1 MEVFGLKEFDRSKYL
16 ELKLSTQN
24 RENPEKWSWTPANPE
39 KIKNI
44 GEELKKE
51 REQVDYA
58 CMTNYVMGDED
69 QDIVLVF
76 AMGNLSYGFVDQLCE
91 QNIKFVF
98 LDFVQFAAQG
108 KVTFSITEN
117 AIVNILEV
125 GDVIMNLSDVKIV
138 IWNTPLYPYPIF
150 DFNIL
155 PEKNREQFLHRKRW
169 SQILKEFRGFL
180 RKDVLW
186 FPGDPFNGSQEWQNK
201 LSEYK
206 IAYDLGINVPPF
218 ILTNDLDEL
227 HRFSKVHG
235 NELLLREFSTPPY
248 SLSPAK
254 IKADEV
260 DKDLLFAAP
269 CIFQKYINKKYEF
282 RVVVI
287 CDKIF
292 PCKIHSQD
300 SELAKND
307 WRVHD
312 DEHVKWELTALPQK
326 LQDKLI
332 ALAKCLNLTWCSID
346 LILSE
351 DDQYFFLEANRPG
364 AHYWLETFVGLS
376 ASKEIVSEIKKHF
389 INDQI
394 LV

>member
-1 MEVFGLKEFDRSKYL
+1 MNIYGLQEFDRSKYL
-16 ELKLSTQN
+16 ELKLRTKN
-24 RENPEKWSWTPANPE
+24 RAKPEKWSWTPANPD

-44 GEELKKE
+44 GKALKKE
-51 REQVDYA
+51 RAQVNYA
-58 CMTNYVMGDED
+58 CMTNYTMTEER

-76 AMGNLSYGFVDQLCE
+76 AMGNLSYGFVEQLSAE
-91 QNIKFVF
+91 GLKFVY

-108 KVTFSITEN
+108 KVTFCISGNTVTN
-117 AIVNILEV
+117 YLEV
-125 GDVIMNLSDVKIV
+125 GDVTVNLDDIKIV

-150 DFNIL
+150 DFSIL
-155 PEKNREQFLHRKRW
+155 PETDREKFLHRKRW
-169 SQILKEFRGFL
+169 ALVLKEFKGYL

-201 LSEYK
+201 VTEYK
-206 IAYDLGINVPPF
+206 VAHDLGLNVPPF
-218 ILTNDLDEL
+218 ILTNDIEGL
-227 HRFSKVHG
+227 HRFAYHQG

-254 IKADEV
+254 VKIDEV
-260 DKDLLFAAP
+260 DKDLLFSSP
-269 CIFQKYINKKYEF
+269 CVFQKYINKKYEF

-287 CDKIF
+287 CDRVF

-312 DEHVKWELTALPQK
+312 DEHVKWELVKFPEELEE
-326 LQDKLI
+326 KLI
-332 ALAKCLNLTWCSID
+332 ALAKALRLTWCSID
-346 LILSE
+346 MILSE
-351 DDQYFFLEANRPG
+351 DDQYYFLEANRPG

-376 ASKEIVSEIKKHF
+376 VSKEIVKEVKKHL
-389 INDQI
+389 INDEI